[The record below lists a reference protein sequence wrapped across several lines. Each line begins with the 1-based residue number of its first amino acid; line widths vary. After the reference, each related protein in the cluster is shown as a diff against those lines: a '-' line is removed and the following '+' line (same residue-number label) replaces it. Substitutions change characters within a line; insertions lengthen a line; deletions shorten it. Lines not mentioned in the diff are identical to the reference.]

1 MGRKKGGRKG
11 RKEKCD
17 SRARRHSP
25 VIDDRVIVYLG
36 TKLYIP
42 SSAKQK
48 FKYIKM

>member
-1 MGRKKGGRKG
+1 VGRKKGGRKG

-25 VIDDRVIVYLG
+25 VIGVYLG